1 MTSTALIDDRVRRP
15 GLTLL
20 AVCLT
25 VVLFPLA
32 ITGASVA
39 LPAISADLDNSLAA
53 GQWVVNGYDL
63 TYASFMLASGSIA
76 DLVGRR
82 KVFQVGVL
90 LFAGGALVSALAPNI
105 IVLDLARAVAGIGAA
120 AATTSGSAILAH
132 AFDGPARARAFGL
145 FGTSVGIGLAFG
157 PSIAGVLTSNLGWRS
172 VFLVPAIIGL
182 VVLLFTPA
190 LADSR
195 NPQASKVDWPGTVT
209 FTLALLLL
217 ILGLVEGPQLGWGSP
232 LVLGSF
238 IGFVVLLVVFGVVEQ
253 RQSEPM
259 FDLSLLKHR
268 KFVGVSLATV
278 PVVFGFTPLAVYLP
292 AYFIAA
298 DGVSAQKAGL
308 ILIMLTGLT
317 LFFPTIAGYATR
329 WISAQVQIAL
339 TVILAAVGLAWLT
352 VLEPGISYWA
362 LLPPLALI
370 GIAVGISFGL
380 LDGAAVSSV
389 EVSRAGMAAGMFN
402 TVRLAGETIAIA
414 VAGSLLVS
422 FTQSSV
428 SGKLD
433 QFDTRYADDPEALAN
448 LMNQG
453 ELESAAKTVEPA
465 AQRGDFTDVAA
476 SAFAQG
482 FHSLLWVLA
491 ALCAVTFVVVA
502 LLLRDRRDDA
512 ATAVEQKPASSRPT
526 EVAHAAD

>member
-1 MTSTALIDDRVRRP
+1 MTSTALPQDDVRRP

-20 AVCLT
+20 AICLT

-39 LPAISADLDNSLAA
+39 LPSIGSDLGNSLAA

-63 TYASFMLASGSIA
+63 TYAGFMLASGSIA

-82 KVFQVGVL
+82 KVFQVGLVL
-90 LFAGGALVSALAPNI
+90 FGGGALISALAPNI
-105 IVLDLARAVAGIGAA
+105 LVLDLARAVAGIGAA

-145 FGTSVGIGLAFG
+145 FGTSIGLGLAFG
-157 PSIAGVLTSNLGWRS
+157 PSIAGLLTSNLGWRS

-182 VVLLFTPA
+182 VVLLLTPT

-195 NPQASKVDWPGTVT
+195 NPAASKVDRPGTIT

-217 ILGLVEGPQLGWGSP
+217 ILGLVEGPQAGWSSP

-238 IGFVVLLVVFGVVEQ
+238 IGFVVLLVLFGVVEQ

-259 FDLSLLKHR
+259 FDLGLLKHR
-268 KFVGVSLATV
+268 KFVGVSLATI

-292 AYFIAA
+292 SYFIAA
-298 DGVSAQKAGL
+298 DGVSAQQAGL

-329 WISAQVQIAL
+329 WIPAQVQIAF
-339 TVILAAVGLAWLT
+339 TVILTAVGLAWLT
-352 VLEPGISYWA
+352 VLEPGVGYLT

-370 GIAVGISFGL
+370 GIAVGLSFGL

-422 FTQSSV
+422 FTQSEV
-428 SGKLD
+428 SGKLGG
-433 QFDTRYADDPEALAN
+433 FSSRYADDPAALAN

-453 ELESAAKTVEPA
+453 ELKSAVETVEPA
-465 AQRGDFTDVAA
+465 SQRGAFADTAA

-482 FHSLLWVLA
+482 FHGLLWVLA

-502 LLLRDRRDDA
+502 LLLREPRGAVAGAPEENALPR
-512 ATAVEQKPASSRPT
+512 TA